1 MAGWTGP
8 PSVNR
13 LIGVRW
19 LVERLYP
26 QHGALQ
32 GLEPMP
38 QAVQRF
44 YRLFYGAELSAA
56 AVQALLGS
64 EEK

>member
-1 MAGWTGP
+1 
-8 PSVNR
+8 
-13 LIGVRW
+13 
-19 LVERLYP
+19 
-26 QHGALQ
+26 
-32 GLEPMP
+32 MP